1 MVAKSEPT
9 IANNNVLF
17 TVFKLKILLRCERIF
32 KLWKISAMDMVKNA
46 IVMQDGYI
54 MSNTELECCILDKGV
69 IVREGTRLIAPATY
83 PTVIGKNMI
92 I

>member
-1 MVAKSEPT
+1 MK
-9 IANNNVLF
+9 
-17 TVFKLKILLRCERIF
+17 
-32 KLWKISAMDMVKNA
+32 AMEKWQAFRNSPRYEDKKGAVVKNA